1 MNTLILFMVRSF
13 EWWFSCWVWRFYIVF
28 YKNIQK
34 ILSFAKQK
42 GFTQTIKRQSGFLI
56 LLLLLNCCDLF
67 SFKISMLWFGFSHII
82 FVFWLALNKTI
93 NQEFLHWDISKKQ
106 VYSNFFINQPHVLFT
121 CFDFECAL
129 WTKSGIPLKHG
140 SMQSWGHRCKKE

>member
-67 SFKISMLWFGFSHII
+67 SFKISMLWFGFSHTI
-82 FVFWLALNKTI
+82 FVFWLALFIAI
-93 NQEFLHWDISKKQ
+93 NQEFLDWDISKKQ
-106 VYSNFFINQPHVLFT
+106 VYSNLFYQSAT
-121 CFDFECAL
+121 CSIHML
-129 WTKSGIPLKHG
+129 WFWMCFMDKIKNSLKTWFNAKLR
-140 SMQSWGHRCKKE
+140 SQM